1 MPDMRM
7 KLIIEALNQTGA
19 VFNELK
25 RQLGET
31 GTETQGLTRQM
42 GGLEGSVKG
51 VVQAAVGIGTIAG
64 MVLLVKQA
72 VGESLKFL
80 GQLETFGLGIATSFM
95 TGGKYIDE
103 VSGKA
108 LSAEEALK
116 AAQRDAKGVI
126 EELQVANFQTL
137 ATLDQLVRAYQETLP
152 VAMAKG
158 FNRQQVKE
166 FTVATVQAAGAIGL
180 SLDMLAEETRSLLMG
195 TINPRTSRIGVALG
209 LTNEDIRQNSH
220 NAQQLFDFLMGKL
233 AAFRAA
239 GIESQNT
246 WTGLWSNTKDIAKQV
261 GGMAFEPLFQAI
273 KYELKNLTDSIVTID
288 EKTQKIKWNPEFL
301 EGIRTFKSIITS
313 VIAELYR
320 MGMLLD
326 KIGKNATFLGFY
338 ATGGNFTETGR
349 KMLEWN
355 RMYQERYR
363 ASEKAL
369 QDLAMREAGF
379 KPLTK
384 EMQDYAAKKGKT
396 LNVET
401 VETSEGQTLQY
412 VRDEQLK
419 GIGYQQNPE
428 KESEQRKK
436 EAISAAQAALK
447 VRLEALKGEEKLEVE
462 RIETRKALLDQE
474 YQDALVGTEEYLQKK
489 RALEEEA
496 LRYSIG
502 NAAKEIEAIQGAYD
516 VIIAKQADQED
527 RTKAAGERDQKILAI
542 RNEIALKEEKLVQSS
557 IKGTTDLAKLR
568 KDLAEIE
575 REGVLKALEEQK
587 DLTER
592 RLQLEEK
599 SATKSP
605 AEAVKERYEWEKKI
619 LELKREQLLE
629 GMLAEGDD
637 RKRARMYEEYL
648 RILEKIGN
656 LPERQKIDTG
666 IADLDAQRDAYET
679 IKEYAQGYRLFQEEQ
694 LERLAKRMRQAG
706 IDEVDIER
714 WKTGELKKYALQRA
728 QFVLENTDDLGE
740 ATAARFG
747 IMALQMRKEAQIFAD
762 GLAEAFEGGFQT
774 INSVFFDAL
783 EGRMKSFGDYMQAF
797 GRIVRKVLAD
807 IATELLKATTLKAM
821 GFGGSG
827 GSDWLSSALSFGA
840 SLFGGGSGMA
850 APDFSFGDNEFLTW
864 EGRADGGPVTAKRPY
879 WVGERGIPE
888 LFVPETNGTIIP
900 QAALAGM
907 GGSLTV
913 SVPVTIDGGSK
924 RLADRLQRRI
934 ERAVQDEIKGLV

>member
-369 QDLAMREAGF
+369 QDLC
-379 KPLTK
+379 
-384 EMQDYAAKKGKT
+384 
-396 LNVET
+396 
-401 VETSEGQTLQY
+401 
-412 VRDEQLK
+412 
-419 GIGYQQNPE
+419 
-428 KESEQRKK
+428 
-436 EAISAAQAALK
+436 
-447 VRLEALKGEEKLEVE
+447 
-462 RIETRKALLDQE
+462 
-474 YQDALVGTEEYLQKK
+474 
-489 RALEEEA
+489 
-496 LRYSIG
+496 
-502 NAAKEIEAIQGAYD
+502 
-516 VIIAKQADQED
+516 
-527 RTKAAGERDQKILAI
+527 
-542 RNEIALKEEKLVQSS
+542 
-557 IKGTTDLAKLR
+557 
-568 KDLAEIE
+568 
-575 REGVLKALEEQK
+575 
-587 DLTER
+587 
-592 RLQLEEK
+592 
-599 SATKSP
+599 
-605 AEAVKERYEWEKKI
+605 
-619 LELKREQLLE
+619 
-629 GMLAEGDD
+629 
-637 RKRARMYEEYL
+637 
-648 RILEKIGN
+648 
-656 LPERQKIDTG
+656 
-666 IADLDAQRDAYET
+666 
-679 IKEYAQGYRLFQEEQ
+679 
-694 LERLAKRMRQAG
+694 ERLAQ
-706 IDEVDIER
+706 
-714 WKTGELKKYALQRA
+714 
-728 QFVLENTDDLGE
+728 
-740 ATAARFG
+740 
-747 IMALQMRKEAQIFAD
+747 
-762 GLAEAFEGGFQT
+762 
-774 INSVFFDAL
+774 
-783 EGRMKSFGDYMQAF
+783 
-797 GRIVRKVLAD
+797 
-807 IATELLKATTLKAM
+807 
-821 GFGGSG
+821 
-827 GSDWLSSALSFGA
+827 
-840 SLFGGGSGMA
+840 
-850 APDFSFGDNEFLTW
+850 
-864 EGRADGGPVTAKRPY
+864 
-879 WVGERGIPE
+879 
-888 LFVPETNGTIIP
+888 
-900 QAALAGM
+900 
-907 GGSLTV
+907 
-913 SVPVTIDGGSK
+913 
-924 RLADRLQRRI
+924 
-934 ERAVQDEIKGLV
+934 